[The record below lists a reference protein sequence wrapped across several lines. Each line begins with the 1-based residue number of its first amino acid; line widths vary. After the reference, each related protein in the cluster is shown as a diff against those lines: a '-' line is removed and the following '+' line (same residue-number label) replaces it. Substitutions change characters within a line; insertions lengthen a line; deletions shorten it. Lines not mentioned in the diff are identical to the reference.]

1 MDDIPLIR
9 TEITSSP
16 PFQLPIP
23 SLPDLRKSRPLTRS
37 DQAVSESAGSSSV
50 LSAHTSTSPSRNSSP
65 NLPPLPRLGRSALIP
80 SAQISSPTQQ
90 KSDSTYYTALW
101 GSPYELPSSSRV
113 SPGNKASGRRNSI
126 LTTDG
131 SPLRKIDST
140 ARDGRSHISNR
151 GRFFR
156 RSNTADEVSSSS
168 FNDSGGALA
177 NQRSYDLTGDWIR
190 NYKQERIEKRTW
202 LSDESEGSGESGE
215 SEFEG
220 SNTDLKED
228 VEINLVTPKA
238 SLLNRQALQDR
249 LANLTRSTFPKT
261 RRTHLSSET
270 LTQQDFD
277 KLLKDKPEK
286 SDKAAKMLSA
296 MMSGIMPK
304 QDRRSDS
311 VSEKPLPPAPLNR
324 TASESPVVTTQGA
337 NADRP
342 NLPKR
347 PSISSMASFQ
357 HPRKK
362 FVWRGKN
369 SAVALPLDVSRGA
382 DGKPKMPLRPDEVAA
397 RMRRWEEEGFSNRGF
412 DLGDGSSG
420 VASMSRDVYPD
431 ASEYRS
437 EMQSRKFQ
445 VRIPNKKA
453 FDDYITE
460 RNEELLRALGVTKSD
475 EPAVSSPGVATM
487 SRQAS
492 SQNSMARSL
501 SSGLSGPNPMRAH
514 MEGTFS
520 PPLTAPNPQFPF
532 TQPLISPNAVPQN
545 PRSAGFHPNQP
556 VGFQPVQ
563 VPKPIGPFP
572 PQPLGAPSGHLAQ
585 QSHLGSVPSSRGV
598 SPLIDGRRQS
608 IVVSNSPVSPL
619 PDMGDG
625 YFNHLAQLPP
635 HLRQQAGQLHP
646 ALMQQAIQ
654 QQKPPIQR
662 QASDT
667 LRPQQPMR
675 FVSQPDIASPLPQG
689 HRHNLSENLQKE
701 IDEAE
706 SHLEEAIARQLE
718 NEEEAASKAKV
729 DGEGDFTTEK
739 EDSVVDEGPLEVKT
753 NASDVETNPSL
764 GNSPMP
770 KSTEFP
776 PLSARTPKTANSKL
790 NVNAQEFKF
799 DPSKTSFA
807 PMFAFG
813 EQSSTF
819 SGPPS
824 ARSVSETGG
833 PHSKTVSNAS
843 TFSSGLNVAAP
854 AFVPGKVQVQPPA
867 GPTRV
872 FSFSSS
878 LAGTK
883 SSGLSSTPG
892 YAFNSGTPDDSEKK
906 AQAPRIFSDIVP
918 PARKSKAVPIVP
930 PKAEQEHEDDES
942 GRLGRTKGRDKRMR
956 HDGGSGDQVPLFA
969 EMPVVPSMPLPKS
982 HENEALSKDSDKEDP
997 TTAPVLANNEESD
1010 DIEKKQSPKPKVP
1023 TIVSPPPIAL
1033 ISPGEKTDD
1042 GPLNTADFL
1051 EAPTNPSSPKSPIN
1065 KATDELKAMVDDIM
1079 VPEKFMPNEIPKVQG
1094 PIEDPFAVG
1103 DHEDEGATDK
1113 SRSHS
1118 RAVSPKPSSVDE
1130 EPDKTPNSIALAPE
1144 EPAPEIVNPKS
1155 ALSAT
1160 AKPFTFNPTVSAF
1173 KPPQPSVET
1182 LRNTPVEA
1190 AVPIAQAPIR
1200 KPLMM
1205 GGLEASRYATQDPP
1219 QLPRSPTPP
1228 THISTPQRSVSPAE
1242 ELAKGLRPNN
1252 TEEEETRK
1260 SDWDASS
1267 EVSPRATL
1275 PMSSRSDSPKASLD
1289 ERIMN
1294 GVSYV
1299 EPPSYQELDEVM
1311 RQLNDDSDA
1320 GVERNPAEA
1329 WRSPARRAT
1338 DEDKYAAPERPVARE
1353 YMSDADRRMLRSPVR
1368 VTASPNRLKQPF
1380 QYLPSQDYGS
1390 SDSAARSALAEIA
1403 QREARYSPSFK
1414 KPRRSSVS
1422 IDSPIRKLN
1431 RNSDRSPS
1439 VWDDIV
1445 SSGEEDAFNARV
1457 GFFDNRV
1464 SHVVANAIDGRLQP
1478 LETSL
1483 AALTAEL
1490 ARKSNRS
1497 RSRRYQRSASR
1508 DIENSD
1514 ADDEDDETAPGR
1526 AISPFMKDRKF
1537 EKLRALLLEA
1547 VNSQRP
1553 TPTEDSSKVLE
1564 TLAEVKSALN
1574 RQQQEPDLK
1583 KDETG
1588 HEAISKITEAIAE
1601 LKSSVASQ
1609 PSQAAAPIALS
1620 NEEMANMTKAV
1631 VQLQASMDQHKGRA
1645 QSPHDIKAIVEEA
1658 INKHMRGK
1666 SAPVKSSQES
1676 AAVEKLNLQVS
1687 GLESMLKIHETRAD
1701 DEYKLRRQVEDQ
1713 LADSQRELKAAL
1725 AEATQHRDIA
1735 EETESSLRSFLE
1747 DQQRN
1752 KQHMATLEEVHDAM
1766 EKNVS
1771 DLAEKNNAL
1780 EETISEY
1787 RISHDNWRSEIDE
1800 AKANNDDLQRTIASL
1815 REELEDGIKSKHSLR
1830 DKLDRIQDE
1839 MTETARKIA
1848 SDQASWRHKDEEHKA
1863 KHEMSSA
1870 RLEAEARTR
1879 ERLELEIERL
1889 ENQEK
1894 EAMKARFMVEQVRSE
1909 NGNLS
1914 ALVKDLRNKS
1924 HQHQERSMAYE
1935 RELHDTKERSHLE
1948 IERITALTNGDVEAA
1963 NQKVEIVKSKFEG
1976 SIARLESQLESSK
1989 KDADLAKERYEL
2001 MLEEASASRDTALR
2015 EAAEAR
2021 EAALQEHYRFH
2032 ERTLEETRSS
2042 HDRAISELQS
2052 SHERAFGNTTED
2064 HRRAISKLVE
2074 DHERALNTAAEE
2086 RRIREHELSSRL
2098 DLSNEKTVH
2107 LQDLV
2112 KSLEERLDITKSAA
2126 QAAAEAARSARS
2138 STPQPQPPN
2147 QPPSRSAMPSMPIT
2161 RDSQIPDKIS
2171 PQALR
2176 ESILV
2181 LQEQLHERESRI
2193 ETLSH
2198 QLSQVDHSA
2207 PQKMKDRDIEIAWLR
2222 ELLGVRLDDLQ
2233 DIITSLS
2240 SPSFDQN
2247 AVRDATIR
2255 LRANLQMEQQ
2265 EKERSMIPGAK
2276 GPSLSSLAVSPARSL
2291 PMAAAAAWGNF
2302 RKAQGSLSSLAE
2314 MAVPSSVTSSVNQ
2327 TPSRASPQSFLSGLL
2342 TPPNTNVRHT
2352 PQPPRQGSGTAS
2364 RPTSSSARRP
2374 LGGYSTP
2381 KRQLSSSGNF
2391 DGRRPL
2397 AQSGGLGPPPE
2408 SPSLL
2413 RNQSYDADANERDH
2427 HYSLEG
2433 YGEEP
2438 PSGEEE
2444 GSDGSEVRSSIFDKG
2459 KARDDG
2465 VDGNRNTGDRGLEE
2479 LFGPSIELES

>member
-1 MDDIPLIR
+1 M
-9 TEITSSP
+9 
-16 PFQLPIP
+16 
-23 SLPDLRKSRPLTRS
+23 
-37 DQAVSESAGSSSV
+37 
-50 LSAHTSTSPSRNSSP
+50 
-65 NLPPLPRLGRSALIP
+65 
-80 SAQISSPTQQ
+80 
-90 KSDSTYYTALW
+90 
-101 GSPYELPSSSRV
+101 
-113 SPGNKASGRRNSI
+113 
-126 LTTDG
+126 TTDS
-131 SPLRKIDST
+131 SPLRKTKST
-140 ARDGRSHISNR
+140 ARDGGFHNSNR

-168 FNDSGGALA
+168 LRDSGKALA
-177 NQRSYDLTGDWIR
+177 SQRPYDLTGDWIR

-202 LSDESEGSGESGE
+202 LSDESEGSGGSSEGE
-215 SEFEG
+215 SEG
-220 SNTDLKED
+220 SKKDLKED
-228 VEINLVTPKA
+228 AEINLVTPKA
-238 SLLNRQALQDR
+238 SLLNRQVFKDR
-249 LANLTRSTFPKT
+249 PANLTRSTFPKT
-261 RRTHLSSET
+261 RRTHLFSET

-286 SDKAAKMLSA
+286 SDKASKMLSA

-324 TASESPVVTTQGA
+324 TASESPVVTTQGT
-337 NADRP
+337 NVDRP

-369 SAVALPLDVSRGA
+369 SAVALPLDVSRGT

-397 RMRRWEEEGFSNRGF
+397 RMRRWEEAGFSNRGF
-412 DLGDGSSG
+412 DLGDNSSG
-420 VASMSRDVYPD
+420 VASMSRNVYPD

-475 EPAVSSPGVATM
+475 EPAVPSPGVSNM

-501 SSGLSGPNPMRAH
+501 SSGMSGPNPMRTH
-514 MEGTFS
+514 VEGTFS

-532 TQPLISPNAVPQN
+532 TQPLVSPNAVPQN

-556 VGFQPVQ
+556 VGFQLGQ
-563 VPKPIGPFP
+563 ISKPIGPYP
-572 PQPLGAPSGHLAQ
+572 PQQLGAPPSHLAQ
-585 QSHLGSVPSSRGV
+585 QPNLGSVPSSRGV

-608 IVVSNSPVSPL
+608 IIVSNSPVSPL
-619 PDMGDG
+619 PDMSDG

-646 ALMQQAIQ
+646 ALVQQAIQ
-654 QQKPPIQR
+654 QQKPPTQR

-718 NEEEAASKAKV
+718 GEETASKPKK
-729 DGEGDFTTEK
+729 DGEGDSATEK
-739 EDSVVDEGPLEVKT
+739 EDSVVDEEPLDGKT
-753 NASDVETNPSL
+753 NASDIETNPSL

-799 DPSKTSFA
+799 DPSKSSFA

-813 EQSSTF
+813 DQSSTF

-824 ARSVSETGG
+824 AKSVSEAGG

-867 GPTRV
+867 GPNRV

-883 SSGLSSTPG
+883 PSGLSSTPG

-918 PARKSKAVPIVP
+918 PAKKSKAVPIVP
-930 PKAEQEHEDDES
+930 PKEDQEHYNDES
-942 GRLGRTKGRDKRMR
+942 GRIGGVKGREKRMR
-956 HDGGSGDQVPLFA
+956 REGGSGDQVPLFA

-982 HENEALSKDSDKEDP
+982 DESKTQSEDGDKGEP
-997 TTAPVLANNEESD
+997 STAPALASKEESD
-1010 DIEKKQSPKPKVP
+1010 KIEKKQSPKPQVP
-1023 TIVSPPPIAL
+1023 TIVSPEPIAL
-1033 ISPGEKTDD
+1033 MSPGEKTDD

-1079 VPEKFMPNEIPKVQG
+1079 IPEEVKPNGVPKVQG

-1103 DHEDEGATDK
+1103 DHEDDGATDK

-1118 RAVSPKPSSVDE
+1118 RTASPKPASIDE
-1130 EPDKTPNSIALAPE
+1130 EPDKIPNGNALAPKGKPTSE
-1144 EPAPEIVNPKS
+1144 VVSPRS

-1160 AKPFTFNPTVSAF
+1160 AKPFTFNPAVSAF
-1173 KPPQPSVET
+1173 KPPEPSVET
-1182 LRNTPVEA
+1182 IRNTPVEP
-1190 AVPIAQAPIR
+1190 AVPVAQPPIK
-1200 KPLMM
+1200 KPMM
-1205 GGLEASRYATQDPP
+1205 MSGLGASRYATQDPP

-1228 THISTPQRSVSPAE
+1228 THIPTPEKPASPVE
-1242 ELAKGLRPNN
+1242 ELARGPQPDN
-1252 TEEEETRK
+1252 TEEETRK
-1260 SDWDASS
+1260 SDWDVSS

-1275 PMSSRSDSPKASLD
+1275 PMSSRSDSPKVSLD

-1338 DEDKYAAPERPVARE
+1338 DENKYAAPERPVERE

-1414 KPRRSSVS
+1414 KPRRPSVS

-1478 LETSL
+1478 LESSL

-1537 EKLRALLLEA
+1537 EKLRTLLLEV

-1553 TPTEDSSKVLE
+1553 APPEDSSKVLE

-1574 RQQQEPDLK
+1574 RQQQEPDVK

-1601 LKSSVASQ
+1601 LKSSLASQ
-1609 PSQAAAPIALS
+1609 PSQPAAPISLS
-1620 NEEMANMTKAV
+1620 SEEMANMTKAV
-1631 VQLQASMDQHKGRA
+1631 IQLKTSMDQHKGRA

-1701 DEYKLRRQVEDQ
+1701 DEYKLRRQVEDK

-1780 EETISEY
+1780 EEVISEY

-1800 AKANNDDLQRTIASL
+1800 AKANNDDLQRTITSL

-1830 DKLDRIQDE
+1830 GKLDRIQDE

-1863 KHEMSSA
+1863 KHEMTGA

-1909 NGNLS
+1909 NSNLS
-1914 ALVKDLRNKS
+1914 ALVNDLRNKS
-1924 HQHQERSMAYE
+1924 HQYQERSMAYE

-1963 NQKVEIVKSKFEG
+1963 NQKVEIVKSKLEG
-1976 SIARLESQLESSK
+1976 SIARLESQLENSK

-2042 HDRAISELQS
+2042 HDRAISELKS

-2064 HRRAISKLVE
+2064 HRRATSKLVE
-2074 DHERALNTAAEE
+2074 DHERALTTAAEE
-2086 RRIREHELSSRL
+2086 RRIREHDLSSRL

-2138 STPQPQPPN
+2138 STPQPQP
-2147 QPPSRSAMPSMPIT
+2147 QPSSRSAMPSMPIT

-2193 ETLSH
+2193 ESLTH

-2207 PQKMKDRDIEIAWLR
+2207 PQKIKDRDIEIAWLR

-2265 EKERSMIPGAK
+2265 EKERSMVPGAK
-2276 GPSLSSLAVSPARSL
+2276 GPSLSSLAASPARSL

-2381 KRQLSSSGNF
+2381 KRQLSSSGNY

-2413 RNQSYDADANERDH
+2413 RTQSYDADANETEH

-2438 PSGEEE
+2438 PPGEEDE
-2444 GSDGSEVRSSIFDKG
+2444 GSEGSEVRSSIFDSGKG
-2459 KARDDG
+2459 KGREQEERPREG
-2465 VDGNRNTGDRGLEE
+2465 GMEE